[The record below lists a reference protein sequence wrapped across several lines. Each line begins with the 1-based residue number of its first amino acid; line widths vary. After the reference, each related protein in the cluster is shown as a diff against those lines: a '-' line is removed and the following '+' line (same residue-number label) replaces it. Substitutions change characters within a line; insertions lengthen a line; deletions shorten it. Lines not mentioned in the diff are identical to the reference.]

1 MDDLSIYIPDDKIA
15 EIRESCSI
23 VAVIADYVNLTKA
36 GVNYRGLCP
45 FHQEKTPSF
54 FVNEA
59 KKIFHCFGCGASG
72 DVFAF
77 IMKHENIGF
86 QSAVRLLAKRQG
98 ISLPEKDLT
107 PQQRR
112 HLSEREELYNLNKTA
127 AQYYHDILLDDRR
140 GRKAKQY
147 LEKRGISPTTIEEY
161 GLGFAPEGWDG
172 LYNLLKSKKI
182 PLLQAH
188 KVGLVI
194 AKGNNQYYDRFRDR
208 IIFPICNI
216 SNNIIGFGGR
226 VIDNGEPKYLNSPES
241 IIYNKRHNLYGV
253 QIASKFILQ
262 QQEAIVVEGY
272 FDLLTLH
279 QAGIKNAVAPLGTAL
294 TEQQIHVLKRYT
306 PHIVTVFDSDSSGEK
321 AMVRSLSPFLQSGIS
336 PRMIQLP
343 PGHDPDSFIRERG
356 EQDFQKLLAAAEPL
370 IDFVLEQIIK
380 KHQIHTTRGK
390 INACEETIPVLR
402 NIINEIERDLYVQK
416 VAQRLGIRETLIV
429 SHIKKSSSGTALRTD
444 ERADHV
450 ISHREQ
456 PLSPEENAERL
467 ILELMIVYPEIIS
480 PVEQHSFLDEFTV
493 SVFREIGREIC
504 RVYHEHGSVDIP
516 LLLNTINNESLKQLT
531 AAISLKAGY
540 GANPSK
546 ILEDCIQKIRLKKIK
561 QKREE
566 TKSLLQKAEASRD
579 EASCRKFQLDYQK
592 LIEEEKCIQR
602 FRITP

>member
-1 MDDLSIYIPDDKIA
+1 MGRPLQFI
-15 EIRESCSI
+15 
-23 VAVIADYVNLTKA
+23 
-36 GVNYRGLCP
+36 
-45 FHQEKTPSF
+45 
-54 FVNEA
+54 
-59 KKIFHCFGCGASG
+59 KK
-72 DVFAF
+72 
-77 IMKHENIGF
+77 
-86 QSAVRLLAKRQG
+86 Q
-98 ISLPEKDLT
+98 
-107 PQQRR
+107 
-112 HLSEREELYNLNKTA
+112 
-127 AQYYHDILLDDRR
+127 
-140 GRKAKQY
+140 
-147 LEKRGISPTTIEEY
+147 
-161 GLGFAPEGWDG
+161 
-172 LYNLLKSKKI
+172 KI

-516 LLLNTINNESLKQLT
+516 LLLNNINNESLKQLT